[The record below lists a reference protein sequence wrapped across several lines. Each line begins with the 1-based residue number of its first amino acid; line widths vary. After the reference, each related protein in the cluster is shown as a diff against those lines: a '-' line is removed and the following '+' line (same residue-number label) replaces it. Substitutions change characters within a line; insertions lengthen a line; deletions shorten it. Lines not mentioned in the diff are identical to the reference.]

1 MTVDYDKIAR
11 DYQLSKTI
19 PFRECIEWHSYQQLL
34 GDVSGLKILDLACG
48 EGFYSRRVKL
58 LGADAVVGVDVSA
71 EMIEL
76 ARRQETVLPLDIEYV
91 VADVGQEEVFGVF
104 DMVIASY
111 LLNYARSREEL
122 LAFCRTIAANLKP
135 GGRFVSI
142 NNNPDQPPQTYP
154 GCRQYGFT
162 KTLSGPLVEGS
173 AISYEFFRGGRSFK
187 IDNYYLSRSTHAWAF
202 RQAGMTELRWH
213 DIQVSSDCRQQ
224 NGIAFWK
231 NFLNH
236 APIIG
241 LESTRAAN

>member
-1 MTVDYDKIAR
+1 MPVDYDKIAR
-11 DYQLSKTI
+11 EYQQSKTLL
-19 PFRECIEWHSYQQLL
+19 FRECIEWYSYQQLL
-34 GDVSGLKILDLACG
+34 GDVSGLKVLDLACG

-58 LGADAVVGVDVSA
+58 RGADVVVGVDVSTQ
-71 EMIEL
+71 MIEL
-76 ARRQETVLPLDIEYV
+76 ARRQEAAQPLGIEYI
-91 VADVGQEEVFGVF
+91 VADAGQEDVFGVF

-154 GCRQYGFT
+154 ACRQYGFN
-162 KTLSGPLVEGS
+162 KTLVGPLVEGA

-187 IDNYYLSRSTHAWAF
+187 IDNYYLSRDTHDWAF
-202 RQAGMTELRWH
+202 RQAGMSGLCWH
-213 DIQVSSDCRQQ
+213 DIQVSPGCQQ
-224 NGIAFWK
+224 RNGIAFWK

-241 LESTRAAN
+241 LESARAVH